1 MCTLEIIDISGWPA
15 DEEFLEAYPEGARPK
30 RTAFSTS
37 LPDQP
42 YIRPDWRHMF
52 KRSSGRYPEQFWAEI
67 VAYKIATMLGINAPP
82 CYPAFDGNI
91 EKYGALSPWFYEDG
105 TEEFFSAGN
114 FFNRF
119 VENFDRDKGTQHNL
133 LTAMNFNTSS
143 LGGASS
149 HEFWLM
155 MMYDSII
162 GNTDRHQDN
171 WGHIVQAKR
180 LSDSVARRQK
190 RTHNYKWRFSPWFD
204 NGTSLGHEMQPLRFT
219 KWAMKDLDAYI
230 MRGQHHIR
238 YSLQDLTRVKH
249 IDSIKIIKTL
259 PVKKEALGR
268 LARFDVHEL
277 GSFLQEIVDLAVPAD
292 GNLSQARADFMLKLT
307 ERRVQLSMDILK

>member
-1 MCTLEIIDISGWPA
+1 MEIIDITEWPA

-37 LPDQP
+37 SPEQS

-67 VAYKIATMLGINAPP
+67 IAHKIAMMLGINAPP
-82 CYPAFDGNI
+82 CYPAYDGGI

-105 TEEFFSAGN
+105 VEDFFSAGN
-114 FFNRF
+114 FFTRF
-119 VENFDRDKGTQHNL
+119 IENFDRDKGTQHNL
-133 LTAMNFNTSS
+133 ITAMNFNSTV
-143 LGGASS
+143 LGGSSS

-180 LSDSVARRQK
+180 LSRSVAQRQR
-190 RTHNYKWRFSPWFD
+190 RTHNYKWRFCPWFD
-204 NGTSLGHEMQPLRFT
+204 NGTSLGHEMQPTRFT
-219 KWAMKDLDAYI
+219 KWSVKDLDLYI
-230 MRGQHHIR
+230 RRGQHHIR
-238 YSLQDLTRVKH
+238 HSLEDLSRVKH
-249 IDSIKIIKTL
+249 IESIEIIRTL
-259 PVKKEALGR
+259 PTRKDAFTR
-268 LARFDVHEL
+268 LARFRDSEL
-277 GSFLQEIVDLAVPAD
+277 GDFLQEIVDLKVSAG
-292 GNLSQARADFMLKLT
+292 GNLTQARADFMLKLT
-307 ERRVQLSMDILK
+307 ARRVQLSMDILK